1 MRYRWFADDEKPN
14 ENRLAK
20 AAKEALKENLRE
32 QYEMQD
38 PKKITRGELS
48 ALLLAVVASCYGF
61 VMDDLPLMF
70 AALSLVIFFMKP
82 LAYHLLE
89 SRAHAL
95 ANVMQGFSIAI
106 FLGAI
111 VMVLI

>member
-20 AAKEALKENLRE
+20 AAKEALKESLRE

-48 ALLLAVVASCYGF
+48 ALLLGTIC
-61 VMDDLPLMF
+61 
-70 AALSLVIFFMKP
+70 
-82 LAYHLLE
+82 
-89 SRAHAL
+89 R
-95 ANVMQGFSIAI
+95 
-106 FLGAI
+106 
-111 VMVLI
+111 